1 MTSHQNQPPA
11 KPLPDFKAE
20 AVELSRQ
27 LIDQQAQSQEK
38 RLAIL
43 NDQVWQAMQSPIKDV
58 SIGK

>member
-1 MTSHQNQPPA
+1 MTSHQNPPPA

-20 AVELSRQ
+20 AIELSRQ
-27 LIDQQAQSQEK
+27 LIDQQAQSQER

-43 NDQVWQAMQSPIKDV
+43 NDLVWQAMQSPIKDA